1 MTPCAREA
9 FVRDHIDL
17 RGEDDRAYR
26 FMLVKDGRPLSPMG
40 GNFAYVIENK
50 DSFEVV
56 LVGEAQNLS
65 KDAQLRWDEAVLM
78 YGAPHMYM
86 RLNISEGVRQREHAD
101 IIAQASPPMN
111 VGEASRRAG

>member
-1 MTPCAREA
+1 M
-9 FVRDHIDL
+9 RDHIDL

-40 GNFAYVIENK
+40 GNFAYVLEK
-50 DSFEVV
+50 AGDFEVV

-65 KDAQLRWDEAVLM
+65 KDAGQRWDEAVLM
-78 YGAPHMYM
+78 YGAPHLYM

-101 IIAQASPPMN
+101 IITHASPPMN
-111 VGEASRRAG
+111 LGEAARHAG